1 MFVSRTDH
9 DQEQTTTRQAKK
21 GLLSRRSRLRRFIR
35 GLILLCVITLGA
47 FSGGFLWFADS
58 VASMRPPE
66 GAKGDAIIVLTGG
79 YQRIEQAVGLLR
91 DGVGK
96 RLLISGVNPATT
108 RTQIRKMTQ
117 GSSDMF
123 SCCVDMGYKAI
134 DTIGNANE
142 AASWIRDHGYSSI
155 VVVTNN
161 YHMHR
166 SLHELHNASP
176 QTQFIAYPVI
186 SADLARTNWF
196 AEPDVV
202 RTMLYEY
209 MKFVIAAGRDLT
221 GLGKGD
227 GLRKAGADHPTIKAA
242 TSSA

>member
-1 MFVSRTDH
+1 MSRM
-9 DQEQTTTRQAKK
+9 DQDQTAMRPAKK
-21 GLLSRRSRLRRFIR
+21 GLLSRRGPLRRFIR
-35 GLILLCVITLGA
+35 GFILLCVILLGV
-47 FSGGFLWFADS
+47 FLGGFLWFADS

-96 RLLISGVNPATT
+96 RLLISGVNPTTT
-108 RTQIRKMTQ
+108 RSQIRKMTQ

-142 AASWIRDHGYSSI
+142 AASWIRDHGYSAI

-166 SLHELHNASP
+166 SLYELRNASP
-176 QTQFIAYPVI
+176 QTEFIAYPVI
-186 SADLARTNWF
+186 SADLVRTNWF
-196 AEPDVV
+196 VEPDVV

-209 MKFVIAAGRDLT
+209 LKFVAAAGRDLT
-221 GLGKGD
+221 GFGKGD
-227 GLRKAGADHPTIKAA
+227 GLRKAAADHSAVKAA
-242 TSSA
+242 TTSP

>member
-1 MFVSRTDH
+1 MSRM
-9 DQEQTTTRQAKK
+9 DQDQTTMRSARK
-21 GLLSRRSRLRRFIR
+21 GLLSRRGPLRRFIR
-35 GLILLCVITLGA
+35 GFILLSLILLGV

-66 GAKGDAIIVLTGG
+66 SARGDAIIVLTGG

-108 RTQIRKMTQ
+108 RSQIRKMTQ

-142 AASWIRDHGYSSI
+142 AASWIRDHNYSSI

-166 SLHELHNASP
+166 SLHELRSASP
-176 QTQFIAYPVI
+176 QTEFIAYPVI

-196 AEPDVV
+196 VEPDVV

-209 MKFVIAAGRDLT
+209 LKFVAAAARDLT
-221 GLGKGD
+221 GFGKGD
-227 GLRKAGADHPTIKAA
+227 GLRKAPTEHTAPKVTAA
-242 TSSA
+242 SS

>member
-1 MFVSRTDH
+1 MSRM
-9 DQEQTTTRQAKK
+9 DQDQTTTRPAQK
-21 GLLSRRSRLRRFIR
+21 GLLSRRGPLRRFIR
-35 GLILLCVITLGA
+35 GFILLCVVLLGV
-47 FSGGFLWFADS
+47 FLGGFLWFADS

-66 GAKGDAIIVLTGG
+66 GTKGDAIIVLTGG

-108 RTQIRKMTQ
+108 RSQIRKMTQ

-142 AASWIRDHGYSSI
+142 AASWIRDHNYSSI

-166 SLHELHNASP
+166 SLHELRSASP

-196 AEPDVV
+196 VEPDVV

-209 MKFVIAAGRDLT
+209 LKFVAAAGRDLT
-221 GLGKGD
+221 GFGKGD
-227 GLRKAGADHPTIKAA
+227 GLRKAAADHSTPKVAA
-242 TSSA
+242 ASP

>member
-1 MFVSRTDH
+1 MIRSRRPRDRQKRACCRGEVACAVLFAVSSFF
-9 DQEQTTTRQAKK
+9 AS
-21 GLLSRRSRLRRFIR
+21 LLS
-35 GLILLCVITLGA
+35 GLFPAVFCGSQIL
-47 FSGGFLWFADS
+47 

-242 TSSA
+242 TSSP

>member
-1 MFVSRTDH
+1 M
-9 DQEQTTTRQAKK
+9 DQDQTTMRSAQK
-21 GLLSRRSRLRRFIR
+21 GLLSRRGPLRRFIR
-35 GLILLCVITLGA
+35 GFILLCLILLGV

-66 GAKGDAIIVLTGG
+66 SARGDAIIVLTGG

-108 RTQIRKMTQ
+108 RSQIRKMTQ

-142 AASWIRDHGYSSI
+142 AASWIRDHNYSSI

-166 SLHELHNASP
+166 SLHELRSASP
-176 QTQFIAYPVI
+176 QTEFIAYPVI

-196 AEPDVV
+196 VEPDVV

-209 MKFVIAAGRDLT
+209 LKFVAAAARDLT
-221 GLGKGD
+221 GFGKGD
-227 GLRKAGADHPTIKAA
+227 GLRKAPTEHTAPKVTAA
-242 TSSA
+242 SS

>member
-1 MFVSRTDH
+1 M
-9 DQEQTTTRQAKK
+9 DQDQTTTRPARR
-21 GLLSRRSRLRRFIR
+21 GLLSRRGPLRRFIR
-35 GLILLCVITLGA
+35 GFILLCVVLLGV
-47 FSGGFLWFADS
+47 FLGGFLWFADS

-66 GAKGDAIIVLTGG
+66 GTKGDAIIVLTGG

-108 RTQIRKMTQ
+108 RSQIRKMTQ

-142 AASWIRDHGYSSI
+142 AASWIRDHNYSSI

-166 SLHELHNASP
+166 SLHELRSASP

-196 AEPDVV
+196 VEPDVV

-209 MKFVIAAGRDLT
+209 LKFVAAAGRDLT
-221 GLGKGD
+221 GFGKGD
-227 GLRKAGADHPTIKAA
+227 GLRKAAADHSTPKVAA
-242 TSSA
+242 ASP

>member
-1 MFVSRTDH
+1 M
-9 DQEQTTTRQAKK
+9 DQDQTTMRSARK
-21 GLLSRRSRLRRFIR
+21 GLLSRRGPLRRFIR
-35 GLILLCVITLGA
+35 GFILLSLILLGV

-66 GAKGDAIIVLTGG
+66 SARGDAIIVLTGG

-108 RTQIRKMTQ
+108 RSQIRKMTQ

-142 AASWIRDHGYSSI
+142 AASWIRDHNYSSI

-166 SLHELHNASP
+166 SLHELRSASP
-176 QTQFIAYPVI
+176 QTEFIAYPVI

-196 AEPDVV
+196 VEPDVV

-209 MKFVIAAGRDLT
+209 LKFVAAAARDLT
-221 GLGKGD
+221 GFGKGD
-227 GLRKAGADHPTIKAA
+227 GLRKAPTEHTAPKVTAA
-242 TSSA
+242 SS

>member
-1 MFVSRTDH
+1 
-9 DQEQTTTRQAKK
+9 
-21 GLLSRRSRLRRFIR
+21 
-35 GLILLCVITLGA
+35 
-47 FSGGFLWFADS
+47 
-58 VASMRPPE
+58 MRPPE
-66 GAKGDAIIVLTGG
+66 GARGDAIIVLTGG

-108 RTQIRKMTQ
+108 RSQIRKMTQ

-142 AASWIRDHGYSSI
+142 AASWIRDHNYSSI

-166 SLHELHNASP
+166 SLHELRSASP
-176 QTQFIAYPVI
+176 QTEFIAYPVI

-196 AEPDVV
+196 VEPDVV

-209 MKFVIAAGRDLT
+209 LKFVAAAGRDLT
-221 GLGKGD
+221 GFGKGD
-227 GLRKAGADHPTIKAA
+227 GLRKAAADHSTPKVA
-242 TSSA
+242 TASP

>member
-155 VVVTNN
+155 IVVTNN

-242 TSSA
+242 TSSP

>member
-1 MFVSRTDH
+1 MFVSRM
-9 DQEQTTTRQAKK
+9 DQDQTTTRPARR
-21 GLLSRRSRLRRFIR
+21 GLLSRRGPLRRFIR
-35 GLILLCVITLGA
+35 GFILLCVVLLGV
-47 FSGGFLWFADS
+47 FLGGFLWFADS

-66 GAKGDAIIVLTGG
+66 GTKGDAIIVLTGG

-108 RTQIRKMTQ
+108 RSQIRKMTQ

-142 AASWIRDHGYSSI
+142 AASWIRDHNYSSI

-166 SLHELHNASP
+166 SLHELRSASP

-196 AEPDVV
+196 VEPDVV

-209 MKFVIAAGRDLT
+209 LKFVAAAGRDLT
-221 GLGKGD
+221 GFGKGD
-227 GLRKAGADHPTIKAA
+227 GLRKAAADHSTPKVAA
-242 TSSA
+242 ASP

>member
-1 MFVSRTDH
+1 MFVSRTDQ
-9 DQEQTTTRQAKK
+9 DQTATRSARK
-21 GLLSRRSRLRRFIR
+21 GLLSRRGPLRRFIR
-35 GLILLCVITLGA
+35 GIILICVILFGI
-47 FSGGFLWFADS
+47 FLGGFLWFADS

-66 GAKGDAIIVLTGG
+66 GTKGDAIIVLTGG

-123 SCCVDMGYKAI
+123 SCCVDMGYKAM

-142 AASWIRDHGYSSI
+142 AASWIRDHNYSSI

-166 SLHELHNASP
+166 SLHELRSASP
-176 QTQFIAYPVI
+176 QTRFIAYPVI

-196 AEPDVV
+196 VEPDVV

-209 MKFVIAAGRDLT
+209 LKFVAAAGRDLT
-221 GLGKGD
+221 GFGKGD
-227 GLRKAGADHPTIKAA
+227 GLRKAAADHSMPKVA
-242 TSSA
+242 TASP

>member
-96 RLLISGVNPATT
+96 RLLISGVNPTTT

-242 TSSA
+242 TSSP

>member
-1 MFVSRTDH
+1 MSRTDH

-91 DGVGK
+91 DGVGM

-242 TSSA
+242 TSSP

>member
-1 MFVSRTDH
+1 VSRM
-9 DQEQTTTRQAKK
+9 DQDQTTMRSARK
-21 GLLSRRSRLRRFIR
+21 GLLSRRGPLRRFIR
-35 GLILLCVITLGA
+35 GFILLSLILLGV

-66 GAKGDAIIVLTGG
+66 SARGDAIIVLTGG

-108 RTQIRKMTQ
+108 RSQIRKMTQ

-142 AASWIRDHGYSSI
+142 AASWIRDHNYSSI

-166 SLHELHNASP
+166 SLHELRSASP
-176 QTQFIAYPVI
+176 QTEFIAYPVI

-196 AEPDVV
+196 VEPDVV

-209 MKFVIAAGRDLT
+209 LKFVAAAARDLT
-221 GLGKGD
+221 GFGKGD
-227 GLRKAGADHPTIKAA
+227 GLRKAPTEHTAPKVTAA
-242 TSSA
+242 SS